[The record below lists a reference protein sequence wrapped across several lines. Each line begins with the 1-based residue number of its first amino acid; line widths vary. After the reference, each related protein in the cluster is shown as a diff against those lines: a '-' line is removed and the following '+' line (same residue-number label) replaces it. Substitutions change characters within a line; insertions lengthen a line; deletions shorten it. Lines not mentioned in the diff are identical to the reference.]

1 MLSTIK
7 IYLFRL
13 IFFFGFTC
21 QASELFNYQVPAW
34 SLGMGG
40 VHMPFPRDGDIPTSN
55 AAFLS
60 HVSEISFELLNL
72 EIKAPGLDALA
83 EFQELPDADSL
94 NDLNSLYSIP
104 IQTGVDARLSII
116 APRIGF
122 SGYTNTYLRSYLS
135 NPLVPEW
142 YINYLSDYGM
152 TVAFSTVFSD
162 TVSAGIA
169 LKRITRTGGE
179 VVLDTQEINDYV
191 NGVTDTA
198 DILEQFDDAGIGY
211 GVDVSFLYKSPGDS
225 SSVATLVW
233 KDVGTTSFQKTSGDQ
248 SPPAI
253 KDNLTLGLGYII
265 KGTGLDIKTGFEY
278 RHILTSSEQIGKK
291 LHAGIEFS
299 LPLIDLR
306 AGMSQGY
313 TTFGAGLDLWI
324 MRLEVAKFTEEYGEF
339 PGQTPEERLQLSLTM
354 DFSVDADFSM
364 TSKSGKRRKLKQR
377 R

>member
-1 MLSTIK
+1 MLSIK
-7 IYLFRL
+7 NYLL
-13 IFFFGFTC
+13 IPIFIFGSVGH
-21 QASELFNYQVPAW
+21 AKALFNYQVPAW

-40 VHMPFPRDGDIPTSN
+40 VHVPFPREGDIPTSN

-60 HVSEISFELLNL
+60 HVNEISFELLNL
-72 EIKAPGLDALA
+72 EIKSPGLDDITQ
-83 EFQELPDADSL
+83 FQELPDADGAE
-94 NDLNSLYSIP
+94 DLNGFYGQP
-104 IQTGVDARLSII
+104 IQTGLDARLSII

-122 SGYTNTYLRSYLS
+122 SGYANTYLRSYLS

-152 TVAFSTVFSD
+152 TVAFSTVFSE
-162 TVSAGIA
+162 TFSAGIG
-169 LKRITRTGGE
+169 LKRITRSGGE
-179 VVLDTQEINDYV
+179 VILDTQEINDYV

-198 DILEQFDDAGIGY
+198 DILEMFDDVGIGY
-211 GVDVSFLYKSPGDS
+211 GVDVSFLYKTPGDR
-225 SSVATLVW
+225 SSVVTLVW

-248 SPPAI
+248 NPPALH
-253 KDNLTLGLGYII
+253 DNLTLGLGYLI
-265 KGTGLDIKTGFEY
+265 KGTGIDIKTGFEY
-278 RHILTSSEQIGKK
+278 RHILTSSAQIGKK
-291 LHAGIEFS
+291 LHAGIEVS

-313 TTFGAGLDLWI
+313 ATFGAGLDLWI
-324 MRLEVAKFTEEYGEF
+324 MRLEVAKFTEEYGEY
-339 PGQTPEERLQLSLTM
+339 PGQTPEERIQLSLTM

>member
-1 MLSTIK
+1 MLSIR
-7 IYLFRL
+7 IGFILMVLFV
-13 IFFFGFTC
+13 GSSG
-21 QASELFNYQVPAW
+21 QAKALFSYQVPSWA
-34 SLGMGG
+34 LGMGG
-40 VHMPFPRDGDIPTSN
+40 VHTPFPREGDIPTSN

-60 HVSEISFELLNL
+60 HVNEISFELLNL
-72 EIKAPGLDALA
+72 EIKSPGLEDIT
-83 EFQELPDADSL
+83 EFQELPEADGAE
-94 NDLNSLYSIP
+94 DLNSFYGKP
-104 IQTGVDARLSII
+104 IQTGADARLSII

-179 VVLDTQEINDYV
+179 IVLDTQQINDYV

-198 DILEQFDDAGIGY
+198 DILEQFDDVGIGY

-225 SSVATLVW
+225 TSVATLVW

-253 KDNLTLGLGYII
+253 KDNLTLGLGYTY

-324 MRLEVAKFTEEYGEF
+324 MRIEAAKFTEEYGEY
-339 PGQTPEERLQLSLTM
+339 PGQTPEERLQLSITM

>member
-1 MLSTIK
+1 MLSIK
-7 IYLFRL
+7 IFL
-13 IFFFGFTC
+13 IFITLSVGSLS
-21 QASELFNYQVPAW
+21 QARALFNYQVPTWA
-34 SLGMGG
+34 LGMGG
-40 VHMPFPRDGDIPTSN
+40 VHMPFPREGDIPTSN

-60 HVSEISFELLNL
+60 HVNEISFELLNL
-72 EIKAPGLDALA
+72 EIKSPGLDDIT
-83 EFQELPDADSL
+83 EFQELPDADGAE
-94 NDLNSLYSIP
+94 DLNSFYGKP
-104 IQTGVDARLSII
+104 IQTGLDGRLSII

-122 SGYTNTYLRSYLS
+122 SGYTNTNLRSYLS

-142 YINYLSDYGM
+142 FINYLSDYGM

-162 TVSAGIA
+162 TLSAGIA
-169 LKRITRTGGE
+169 MKRITRTGGE
-179 VVLDTQEINDYV
+179 VVLDTQQINDYV

-198 DILEQFDDAGIGY
+198 DILEMFDDTGIGY

-248 SPPAI
+248 NPPAI
-253 KDNLTLGLGYII
+253 KDNLTLGLGYVI

-299 LPLIDLR
+299 LPLVDLR

-313 TTFGAGLDLWI
+313 TTFGAGLDLWV
-324 MRLEVAKFTEEYGEF
+324 MRLEVAKFIEEYGEY